1 MVITNNK
8 VTVDARVYA
17 KRLGVEIIADAE
29 WVELKQVFKAR
40 KLINPNPHKG
50 MLGIILARVCNNQ
63 SYLEAS
69 VQGTPAP
76 PTNKEQLK
84 LEIINDFE
92 AAEEYLKE
100 AARLQQS
107 VAQYQQRAMT
117 LQKEALLKNLDYG
130 EGKVPL
136 APMTS
141 ESC

>member
-1 MVITNNK
+1 MVTS
-8 VTVDARVYA
+8 APFLA
-17 KRLGVEIIADAE
+17 GQL
-29 WVELKQVFKAR
+29 VFKAR

-76 PTNKEQLK
+76 LTNKEQLK

-130 EGKVPL
+130 
-136 APMTS
+136 
-141 ESC
+141 